1 MRVVHPARAQGK
13 KIVIVV
19 GGGFGGLN
27 AALALSEKPEVFV
40 ILIDRRN
47 HHLFQPLLYQV
58 ATAGLNPGDIAVPI
72 RGEFSDVSNVEVHW
86 GTVERVDLAEK
97 VVFGPDVEIEYDFL
111 VLACGA
117 QHSYFGHPEWEPFA
131 PGLKTLEQ
139 ATEIRRRILSAFEE
153 AENEL
158 DPEKQRSLLNFVVV
172 GGGATGVELAG
183 AIADI
188 ARTVLVDDFKR
199 IDPERARVV
208 LIEAGP
214 RLMAAFDP
222 VLSERTRTDLE
233 ELGVEVRVNSRVEK
247 IDETGVHVGLD
258 FIPSRSVFWGA
269 GVAARR
275 VDFGSAPVALDKS
288 GRVIVERDLSIPG
301 HSNVFVIGDMA
312 AVPWTEGRIVPGLA
326 PAALQEGRHV
336 AGVIL
341 ATLANRP
348 RKPFSYRDKGLM
360 ATIGKN
366 RAVMQAGGL
375 KMGGLIAWL
384 AWLFVHIFYL
394 IGFRNRISVMSQWA
408 WNYLFSKRGARLIT
422 ERDWHLQPG
431 SDHGV
436 KKAPTA

>member
-1 MRVVHPARAQGK
+1 MRIVHPAKAQGK

-27 AALALSEKPEVFV
+27 TAVALSDQPNIFV
-40 ILIDRRN
+40 ILIDQRN

-72 RGEFSDVSNVEVHW
+72 RAEFSDVANVEVHL
-86 GTVERVDLAEK
+86 GHVEKVDLNQR
-97 VVFGPDVEIEYDFL
+97 VIYGPEIEIEYDFL

-117 QHSYFGHPEWEPFA
+117 QHSYFAHPEWEPFA

-139 ATEIRRRILSAFEE
+139 ATEIRRRILTAFEE

-158 DPEKQRSLLNFVVV
+158 DPDIQNALLSFVVV

-188 ARTVLVDDFKR
+188 ARTVLIDDFKR

-208 LIEAGP
+208 LIEAGS

-222 VLSERTRTDLE
+222 SLSQRTKDDLE
-233 ELGVEVRVNSRVEK
+233 DLGVEVRLDSRVEN
-247 IDETGVHVGLD
+247 IDATGVRIGTE
-258 FIPSRSVFWGA
+258 FIASRSVFWGA

-275 VDFGSAPVALDKS
+275 LEYLGSTVELDRS
-288 GRVIVERDLSIPG
+288 GRVVVGEDLAIPG
-301 HSNVFVIGDMA
+301 HPNTFVIGDMA
-312 AVPWTEGRIVPGLA
+312 AVPWKEKKTIVPGLA
-326 PAALQEGRHV
+326 PAAIQEGRHV
-336 AGVIL
+336 AKLIR

-348 RKPFSYRDKGLM
+348 RKPFHYVDKGMM

-366 RAVMQAGGL
+366 RAVMQAGHL
-375 KMGGLIAWL
+375 KMGGFIAWL

-394 IGFRNRISVMSQWA
+394 IGFRNRVSVMIQWA

-422 ERDWHLQPG
+422 ERDWRLPAG
-431 SDHGV
+431 A
-436 KKAPTA
+436 KKS